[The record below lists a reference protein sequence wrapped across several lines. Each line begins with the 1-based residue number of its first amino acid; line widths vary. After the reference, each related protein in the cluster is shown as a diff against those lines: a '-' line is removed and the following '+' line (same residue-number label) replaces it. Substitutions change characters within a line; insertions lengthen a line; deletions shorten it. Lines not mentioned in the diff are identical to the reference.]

1 MQANTGKAD
10 AGDLAAL
17 IQHRL
22 KEQLGVHV
30 VVAATADTVFLDG
43 RVRTQQQRE
52 QAAQLAAQ
60 LAPGKR
66 IENDL
71 EAEQL
76 VPVSKIA
83 ARKEAPEV
91 IDEPNLDDLLEEEGL
106 SDEDEDDGEE
116 EGLETGNRDVAA
128 AESGNDTDELDDPA
142 LLREDYGVD
151 ASFTDQ
157 PLVTN
162 DIDVVD
168 DSVYDAD
175 NPAEPDP
182 TYFAPT
188 DPVIRADDKGSV
200 NVLNGF
206 EPTSLDDDSVD
217 LSVEDARLGDEALAD
232 AVRRELREDASTTDL
247 QVDVRVVNGVA
258 HLRGTVP
265 SLVDAED
272 AEAVA
277 SEVPG
282 VVNVVDELDVQG
294 L

>member
-1 MQANTGKAD
+1 MQANTGKTD

-106 SDEDEDDGEE
+106 SGEDENDGEE
-116 EGLETGNRDVAA
+116 ESQETGNRDAAA
-128 AESGNDTDELDDPA
+128 AESGNGTDELDDPA
-142 LLREDYGVD
+142 LLHEDYGVD

-157 PLVTN
+157 PLETN

-175 NPAEPDP
+175 DLAEPDP

-258 HLRGTVP
+258 HLRGIVP
-265 SLVDAED
+265 SLEDAED

-282 VVNVVDELDVQG
+282 VVNVVDDLDVQG